1 MNVMIKYN
9 KVINMNN
16 IKISIRNLVEFI
28 LRSGDIVSS
37 YIGRN
42 RAAEGTRI
50 HGMIQKEMDDNY
62 SPEVSLK
69 TDVEFKDLTVTV
81 QGRADGII
89 KEEGKVII
97 DEIKTTAKALEKI
110 DEDFNPLHWAQA
122 KCYGYIYSIQ
132 NNLKEID
139 IQLTY
144 YQIDTEEIKRI
155 IKTYK
160 VEELTEFFN
169 DLMDKYYI
177 WADLTRKW
185 IDTRNI
191 SIKELE
197 FPFDN
202 YRKGQRRLA
211 VGVYRTI
218 DEKKKLF
225 AEAPTGIGK
234 TISTVFPSVKAIGEN
249 KGEKIFYLTA
259 KTITRS
265 VAQDTFKI
273 LKNKGLRFKTVTL
286 TAKDK
291 ICFCKESSCNP
302 EECKYAKG
310 HFDRVN
316 DAMYDI
322 LTNEDMI
329 TREVIE
335 DYAEKYT
342 VCPFEFSLDLTL
354 WADAIICDYNYVFD
368 PRAQLKRF
376 FLDAENNYLFLIDES
391 HNLVDRSREM
401 FSAVL
406 YKGVFLSLRRFFK
419 EKEPRIAK
427 ALSKLNSFMLK
438 MKKECNDEGYYIQ
451 KEEPDDIYYP
461 LKKFV
466 KEADEWL
473 TENQKE
479 EGHKELLELYFEVL
493 SFLRVAEEYDE
504 RYVTYAETDG
514 SDVKLKLFCLD
525 PSYLLS
531 KTLEQGKASIFF
543 SATLSPIEYYKD
555 ILGGSDEDN
564 IMSLSSPFDRNN
576 LMLMVVDSVST
587 KYRNR
592 ELSYGSISKII
603 YTTIKNKK
611 GNYMVFFPSYKYMN
625 DVYDTFIEEYPEVN
639 TMKQFTDMSEEE
651 REDFLYSFKENPE
664 ETLVSF
670 AVMGGVYSEGI
681 DLKGD
686 RLSGAI
692 VVGVGL
698 PMVCLERNIIRDYFN
713 EQNNLGY
720 EYSYMYPGMN
730 KVLQSAGRVIRT
742 EKDKGV
748 VCLIDERFSYSG
760 YKKIFPP
767 HLRSN
772 VKIRRIE
779 DMNRILDLFWKL
791 VRNV

>member
-1 MNVMIKYN
+1 
-9 KVINMNN
+9 MNN

-28 LRSGDIVSS
+28 LRSGDIVSG
-37 YIGRN
+37 YVGRN
-42 RAAEGTRI
+42 RAVEGTRI
-50 HGMIQKEMDDNY
+50 HSMIQKEMDDNY
-62 SPEVSLK
+62 TPEVTLK
-69 TDVEFKDLTVTV
+69 TDVHFDDLTVTV

-89 KEEGKVII
+89 EEDDNIII
-97 DEIKTTAKALEKI
+97 DEIKSTTRPLEKI

-122 KCYGYIYSIQ
+122 KCYGYIYCIQ
-132 NNLKEID
+132 NDLAEID

-144 YQIDTEEIKRI
+144 YQIDTEEIKRL

-160 VEELTEFFN
+160 LEELTEFFN
-169 DLMDKYYI
+169 DLMDRYYI
-177 WADLTRKW
+177 WANFTRKW
-185 IDTRNI
+185 MNTRDI

-197 FPFDN
+197 FPFGS

-218 DEKKKLF
+218 DENKKIF

-273 LKNKGLRFKTVTL
+273 LKDTGLRFKTVTL

-302 EECKYAKG
+302 EECEYAKG

-316 DAMYDI
+316 DSMYE
-322 LTNEDMI
+322 LLNNEDMI

-335 DYAEKYT
+335 EYAKKYT
-342 VCPFEFSLDLTL
+342 VCPFEFSLDLSL

-376 FLDAENNYLFLIDES
+376 FLDAEKKYLFLIDEA

-406 YKGVFLSLRRFFK
+406 HKDILLALRRVFK
-419 EKEPRIAK
+419 EKDPRIAK
-427 ALSKLNSFMLK
+427 ALSKINSFMLK
-438 MKKECNDEGYYIQ
+438 VKKECNDEGYHIQ
-451 KEEPDDIYYP
+451 KGEPEDIYYP

-473 TENQKE
+473 QEHQKE
-479 EGHKELLELYFEVL
+479 EGHQELLELYFEVL
-493 SFLRVAEEYDE
+493 AFLRVAEDYDE
-504 RYVTYAETDG
+504 RYVTYVETNG
-514 SDVKLKLFCLD
+514 NNVSIKLFCLD

-543 SATLSPIEYYKD
+543 SATLSPLEYYKD
-555 ILGGSDEDN
+555 ILGGKKEDN
-564 IMSLSSPFDRNN
+564 TMSLTSPFDKDN
-576 LMLMVVDSVST
+576 LMLMVADRVST

-592 ELSYGSISKII
+592 EFSYESIADIVYS
-603 YTTIKNKK
+603 TVKNKK

-625 DVYDTFIEEYPEVN
+625 DVYETFIDKYPEVR
-639 TMKQFTDMSEEE
+639 TMIQEIGMSEEE

-664 ETLVSF
+664 ETLVTF
-670 AVMGGVYSEGI
+670 AVMGGIYSEGI

-713 EQNNLGY
+713 EKNNLGY

-730 KVLQSAGRVIRT
+730 KVLQAAGRVIRT

-760 YKKIFPP
+760 YKKIFPA

-772 VKIRRIE
+772 VKIRRID
-779 DMNRILDLFWKL
+779 DMNRILDLFWKE
-791 VRNV
+791 

>member
-1 MNVMIKYN
+1 
-9 KVINMNN
+9 MNN

-37 YIGRN
+37 YIGKN
-42 RAAEGTRI
+42 RATEGTRI
-50 HGMIQKEMDDNY
+50 HTMIQKEMDDNY
-62 SPEVSLK
+62 TPEVTLK
-69 TDVEFKDLTVTV
+69 TEVKFDDLTVMV

-89 KEEGKVII
+89 KEDEKIII
-97 DEIKTTAKALEKI
+97 DEIKSVTKPLEKV
-110 DEDFNPLHWAQA
+110 DEDYNPLHWAQA
-122 KCYGYIYSIQ
+122 KCYGYIYAIQ
-132 NNLKEID
+132 NNLTEID

-144 YQIDTEEIKRI
+144 YQMDTEKTKRI
-155 IKTYK
+155 RKTYK
-160 VEELTEFFN
+160 LKELKNFFN
-169 DLMDKYYI
+169 NLMDKYYI
-177 WADLTRKW
+177 WADFSRKW
-185 IDTRNI
+185 VEIRDI
-191 SIKELE
+191 SIKELN
-197 FPFDN
+197 FPFDD
-202 YRKGQRRLA
+202 YREGQRNLA

-218 DEKKKLF
+218 DEEKKLF

-265 VAQDTFKI
+265 VAEDTFSI
-273 LKNKGLRFKTVTL
+273 LNKKGLRFKTITL

-291 ICFCKESSCNP
+291 ICFCEETNCNP
-302 EECKYAKG
+302 DECEYAKG

-316 DAMYDI
+316 DAIYDLI
-322 LTNEDMI
+322 IHEDII
-329 TREVIE
+329 TRGIIE
-335 DYAEKYT
+335 EYAKKHT
-342 VCPFEFSLDLTL
+342 VCPFEFSLDISL
-354 WADAIICDYNYVFD
+354 WVDSIICDYNYVFD

-376 FLDAENNYLFLIDES
+376 FMEEENNYIFLIDET
-391 HNLVDRSREM
+391 HNLVDRSRGM

-406 YKGVFLSLRRFFK
+406 YKDVFLSLRRFFK
-419 EKEPRIAK
+419 DKELKLAK

-438 MKKECNDEGYYIQ
+438 MKKECNEEGYYIQ
-451 KEEPDDIYYP
+451 KEEPEDIYYL

-473 TENQKE
+473 TEHQKE
-479 EGHKELLELYFEVL
+479 DGHQELLELYFEVL
-493 SFLRVAEEYDE
+493 AFIRVAEDYDE
-504 RYVTYAETDG
+504 RYVTYVETYG
-514 SDVKLKLFCLD
+514 NNVKIKLFCLD

-531 KTLEQGKASIFF
+531 KTLKQGRASIFF

-555 ILGGSDEDN
+555 ILGGKDEDN
-564 IMSLSSPFDRNN
+564 IMVLPSPFDKDN
-576 LMLMVVDSVST
+576 LKLMIVDSVST
-587 KYRNR
+587 KYKNR
-592 ELSYGSISKII
+592 ELSYNSIARII
-603 YTTIKNKK
+603 YSTINGKK

-639 TMKQFTDMSEEE
+639 TMIQEVDMSEEE
-651 REDFLYSFKENPE
+651 REEFLYSFKENPE

-670 AVMGGVYSEGI
+670 AVMGGIYSEGI

-698 PMVCLERNIIRDYFN
+698 PMICLERNIIRDYFN
-713 EQNNLGY
+713 EENGLGY

-730 KVLQSAGRVIRT
+730 KVLQSLGRVIRT

-767 HLRSN
+767 HLRRN
-772 VKIRRIE
+772 VKVRRI
-779 DMNRILDLFWKL
+779 DDINRILNMFWEK
-791 VRNV
+791 

>member
-1 MNVMIKYN
+1 
-9 KVINMNN
+9 MNN
-16 IKISIRNLVEFI
+16 INISIRNLVEFI

-37 YIGRN
+37 YVGRN
-42 RAAEGTRI
+42 RAVEGTRI
-50 HGMIQKEMDDNY
+50 HSMIQKEMDDNY
-62 SPEVSLK
+62 TPEVTLK
-69 TDVEFKDLTVTV
+69 TDVHFDDLTVTV

-89 KEEGKVII
+89 EEEDRIII
-97 DEIKTTAKALEKI
+97 DEIKSTTKPLEKI

-122 KCYGYIYSIQ
+122 KCYGYIYCIQ
-132 NNLKEID
+132 NDLSEID

-144 YQIDTEEIKRI
+144 YQIDTEEIKRL

-160 VEELTEFFN
+160 LEELTEFFN
-169 DLMDKYYI
+169 DLMDRYYI
-177 WADLTRKW
+177 WADFTRKW
-185 IDTRNI
+185 LDTRDM

-197 FPFDN
+197 FPFGD

-218 DEKKKLF
+218 DENKKLF

-234 TISTVFPSVKAIGEN
+234 TISTVFPSVKAIGEG

-265 VAQDTFKI
+265 VAEDTFKI
-273 LKNKGLRFKTVTL
+273 LKNTGLRFKTVTL

-302 EECKYAKG
+302 EECEYAKG

-316 DAMYDI
+316 DAMYDL

-335 DYAEKYT
+335 GYAKKYT
-342 VCPFEFSLDLTL
+342 VCPFEFSLDLSL
-354 WADAIICDYNYVFD
+354 WGDSIICDYNYVFD

-376 FLDAENNYLFLIDES
+376 FLDAENKYLFLIDEA

-406 YKGVFLSLRRFFK
+406 YKDVFLALRKVFK
-419 EKEPRIAK
+419 KKETKIAK

-438 MKKECNDEGYYIQ
+438 MKKKCNDDGYYIQ

-473 TENQKE
+473 QEHQKE
-479 EGHKELLELYFEVL
+479 EGHQELLELYFEVL
-493 SFLRVAEEYDE
+493 AFLRVAEDYDE
-504 RYVTYAETDG
+504 RYVTYVETYG
-514 SDVKLKLFCLD
+514 NNVTVKLFCLD

-543 SATLSPIEYYKD
+543 SATLSPLEYYKD
-555 ILGGSDEDN
+555 ILGGKKEDN
-564 IMSLSSPFDRNN
+564 TMSLSSPFDRNN
-576 LMLMVVDSVST
+576 LMLMVADRVST

-592 ELSYGSISKII
+592 EFSYTSIADII
-603 YTTIKNKK
+603 YSTVKNKK

-625 DVYDTFIEEYPEVN
+625 DVYDVFIDKYPEIR
-639 TMKQFTDMSEEE
+639 TMIQEVDMSEEE
-651 REDFLYSFKENPE
+651 REDFLFSFKENPE
-664 ETLVSF
+664 QTLVSF
-670 AVMGGVYSEGI
+670 AVMGGIYSEGI

-698 PMVCLERNIIRDYFN
+698 PMVCLERNIIREYFN
-713 EQNNLGY
+713 EENGLGY

-730 KVLQSAGRVIRT
+730 KVLQAAGRVIRT
-742 EKDKGV
+742 EEDKGV

-779 DMNRILDLFWKL
+779 DMNKILKLFW
-791 VRNV
+791 NE